1 MGYWQHSHRSLSLYG
16 ELRGRAWNALDH
28 KILLEYMWIFLYILR
43 RSEIFVLFHLW
54 LLLPIT
60 WSLTAFPMTF
70 PDFSCSLLPF
80 QLFPVLSLHRLVI
93 PSWCTVWV
101 LVGKQPSFP
110 STSTASTAVSTP
122 ELNHIHFSLRARLVL
137 TEHLRLVYQP
147 LLGAYKCFSQSCNL
161 ATFLWIPLGQ
171 QKAPGNLVILQL
183 FLLPSL
189 SRTCGSFFY

>member
-1 MGYWQHSHRSLSLYG
+1 
-16 ELRGRAWNALDH
+16 
-28 KILLEYMWIFLYILR
+28 
-43 RSEIFVLFHLW
+43 
-54 LLLPIT
+54 
-60 WSLTAFPMTF
+60 MTF

-80 QLFPVLSLHRLVI
+80 QLFPVLSLHRLVTL
-93 PSWCTVWV
+93 SWCIVWV

-137 TEHLRLVYQP
+137 TEHLRPVYQP